1 MFRTYSVRR
10 PERSETVNGVAV
22 SMCRRIAIRL
32 PNWVGDVV
40 MATPALRALRRAA
53 PHAELVAIG
62 TPAAGRLLAGSP
74 NFDRFFAIERSGR
87 HGGWFGWW
95 RAGRELAAGGP
106 IDLHLLLPHSLSSAL
121 LAVASRAR
129 CRAGYWSRERA
140 VLLQVKPR
148 AVMDGRRRLPIPMTR
163 LYLDLLRALGIDEV
177 DERLELPLSAEEQR
191 RGDAALLAFGVGPD
205 DRFLAANPGAA
216 FGASK
221 CWTVEGF
228 AATIAGLHARH
239 GLRSLVLCGPGEEP
253 LARAIAE
260 AAGAAAIDTSRQVLP
275 LELLKPVL
283 RRSALLVT
291 TDTGPRH
298 VATAFRTP
306 CVVVMGPTD
315 PRHTASNLE
324 RTRVLRV
331 DVPCGPCHLKT
342 CPLDHRCM
350 TAVTPAMALA
360 AAAQLLSVPTAA

>member
-1 MFRTYSVRR
+1 M
-10 PERSETVNGVAV
+10 
-22 SMCRRIAIRL
+22 RL

-40 MATPALRALRRAA
+40 MATPTLRALRRAA
-53 PHAELVAIG
+53 PNAEVVVLG

-74 NFDRFFAIERSGR
+74 NFDRYFALERGGR

-106 IDLHLLLPHSLSSAL
+106 LDLHLLLPHSFSSAL
-121 LAVASRAR
+121 LALASRAG
-129 CRAGYWSRERA
+129 CRAGYASRERSP
-140 VLLQVKPR
+140 LLHVKPR
-148 AVMDGRRRLPIPMTR
+148 AAMAGRRRLPIPMTR
-163 LYLDLLRALGIDEV
+163 LYLDLLRALGIEAS
-177 DERLELPLSAEEQR
+177 DERLDLPLSAEEQE
-191 RGDAALLAFGVGPD
+191 RGDAALATLGIGRD
-205 DRFLAANPGAA
+205 ERFVAANPGAA

-221 CWTVEGF
+221 FWTVEGF
-228 AATIAGLHARH
+228 AATITGLRERH
-239 GLRSLVLCGPGEEP
+239 GLRTLVLCGPGEES
-253 LARAIAE
+253 LARAVAA
-260 AAGAAAIDTSRQVLP
+260 AAGPAAIDSSRQVLP

-298 VATAFRTP
+298 IATAFRTP
-306 CVVVMGPTD
+306 CVVLMGPTD

-350 TAVTPAMALA
+350 TSLTPAMALA
-360 AAAQLLSVPTAA
+360 AADELLSASTAA